1 MTTNQGNQT
10 PQEENQDDEYDRIGA
25 YPELVKIAMQ
35 IYGDKRQLVQLMKS
49 VANVSIIA
57 AEIFEISLD
66 TDLGRVEEVSDVHRD
81 TLIDLY
87 DSIAR
92 FMVYSQ
98 QFTVLDEAIWHEAW
112 ARARLEF
119 VDEVEAFVKEHQSR
133 ITKAALSQ
141 GIPGV
146 DLDNI
151 KPS

>member
-1 MTTNQGNQT
+1 MTEDQGNQT
-10 PQEENQDDEYDRIGA
+10 PQEENQDDEYDRVGA

-35 IYGDKRQLVQLMKS
+35 IYGDKRQLVQLMQS
-49 VANVSIIA
+49 VAKISIVA
-57 AEIFEISLD
+57 ADIFEISLD

-87 DSIAR
+87 NAIAR

-98 QFTVLDEAIWHEAW
+98 QFTILDEVIWHEAW
-112 ARARLEF
+112 ANARLEF
-119 VDEVEAFVKEHQSR
+119 VDEVETFVREQQNR

-146 DLDNI
+146 DLDNL